1 MLEGSVLLLS
11 LSFYLYSGVA
21 AKGGEDFNKLNAF
34 EMPENEISFKPEIL
48 DEKKLK
54 LEDEEEKEHE
64 EEEEEE
70 EEFSFSCMNPDGSP
84 ISADDVFVNSRFGR
98 YFRYLTN
105 IFCSKVVMTDI

>member
-11 LSFYLYSGVA
+11 LSFYLYSDVA
-21 AKGGEDFNKLNAF
+21 AKGGGDFNKLNAF

-70 EEFSFSCMNPDGSP
+70 EFSFSCMNPDGSP
-84 ISADDVFVNSRFGR
+84 ISADDVFVNSR

>member
-11 LSFYLYSGVA
+11 LSFYLYSNVA
-21 AKGGEDFNKLNAF
+21 AKGGGDFNKLNAF
-34 EMPENEISFKPEIL
+34 EMLENEISFKPEIL

-70 EEFSFSCMNPDGSP
+70 EFSFSCMNPDGSP
-84 ISADDVFVNSRFGR
+84 ISADVVFVNSRSGR